1 MKVTVWENEAG
12 RVIYSLDNNDATYI
26 EQGIGDTEEDACHA
40 LCGDLSSRGRQQA
53 DVAEKRRFLRGIREA
68 AAKYFERNEPVRT
81 DLPSVDDMIGI
92 VKLDKPCTEYG
103 EKYEEATDDNG

>member
-1 MKVTVWENEAG
+1 MKVTVWEKENG
-12 RVIYSLDNNDATYI
+12 RVVYSSDAKGWF
-26 EQGIGDTEEDACHA
+26 EQGVGDSEEDAAMA
-40 LCGDLSSRGRQQA
+40 LITDLSSRGRQQA
-53 DVAEKRRFLRGIREA
+53 DVGEKRRFLRGIREA
-68 AAKYFERNEPVRT
+68 VNAYFERNEPVRN